1 MMKAQKQLPKLL
13 KEAPEGALEQLDD
26 QELKLLYQ
34 GAPMELLLKPMKS
47 NSRPYR
53 KYIAQLGKLDRRS
66 PNVKKKM
73 IPFAVEL
80 YRNGNKSYQSLA
92 KASLGSLL
100 FAVEKGLAHNL
111 SPDPADWKKLQGYNA
126 STMADFLEKVFA
138 FYRKDHYKIT
148 LEGFWLGLKILEIP
162 YPVGPQKKVVL
173 LLDKKEKE
181 AAAAKAEPAKKEPGK
196 EPAREPAKP
205 EPAEPEAQKDDKG
218 RDARN
223 KNNKKENKK
232 DRNRRREAQNHKKDE
247 APQEP
252 VTEKE
257 PEAKPEPKPDL
268 GPEPIKTKKA
278 PAKARTEL
286 SKEKA
291 ESGRNHPA
299 PGKTQPAPEPAPVE
313 PEPAAPAPAVQN
325 PAPAAE
331 APEPAEPAAPA
342 SQTIVG
348 RINIVDSFY
357 NFTPM
362 GVWNEGQYRALSPEE
377 IDALIPRAEQ
387 YKNINLWYSLH
398 SDQKFME
405 EHFHENDIVF
415 LDLSSDDLVENK
427 DSQGNLRSTAYR
439 VFCIDALKAGKL
451 RFPYEEGLYALV
463 EEKQLLDPLATDTVL
478 RLQEP
483 NLFVGQ
489 QLLLHLENG
498 WIAGPYEV
506 QRNVRFGFYLE
517 SDVPENQ
524 YLLTACPPEAWQAE
538 TFYPAEGTWASRQEK
553 TEWVFYHRLAGTQ
566 SQLVDLATDE
576 VLVRSL
582 VNCCRVEDGDLVKP
596 ADLKA
601 FLQREEDRLFTGL
614 PTAIRKQRLD
624 RLEAILEGDD
634 TARDSYKAV
643 GDFLYQHLLENLNK
657 RWSQDFI
664 TALVER
670 VPDLWQQL
678 GSAKNLSSRNRRA
691 IAQVQERQAR
701 LAQPQSEEELAQRIN
716 ALPAAGS
723 NNRKCLDYLVEAI
736 QKERPQY
743 SRNLIMNLLLC
754 TTQGFLTVFS
764 GAPGSGK
771 TSFCNLLG
779 KVLGLTQF
787 DRKIGDQD
795 FMSTTNRYIP
805 VSVER
810 GWTSKR
816 DLIGYYNPL
825 NKTFEESNRD
835 VYDGLRLLD
844 WEKRHGVRQYPYY
857 ILLDEANL
865 SPMEYYW
872 ADFMNVCDDWN
883 EEHTINLGHN
893 HRFQLPET
901 LHFLATINN
910 DHTTETL
917 SPRLIDRAWIITL
930 PHTDFVPEVGRGLG
944 TGEIQQISWPQLKS
958 LFDVAPRESCA
969 LTSVEQNV
977 YDRVK
982 ARLAEQNIYLS
993 MRIELAIHRYWRAA
1007 SRLMEPDDHI
1017 RPGIIALD
1025 FAVAQKILPKLS
1037 GNGADYEKWLV
1048 QFRDDCAS
1056 NKLVQSAALLDQIL
1070 EWGNRRM
1077 KFFQFFH

>member
-1 MMKAQKQLPKLL
+1 MMKTTKQTIPPLL
-13 KEAPEGALEQLDD
+13 KETTKENLEQIDD
-26 QELKLLYQ
+26 QDLKLLFQ
-34 GAPMELLLKPMKS
+34 KAPMEVLLKPMKS

-53 KYIAQLGKLDRRS
+53 KYIAQLGRLDRHS
-66 PNVKKKM
+66 PNVKRKM
-73 IPFAVEL
+73 LPFAAEL
-80 YRNGNKSYQSLA
+80 YRKGDKQYRLILVAALHELLYQ
-92 KASLGSLL
+92 
-100 FAVEKGLAHNL
+100 VEKGLEQLL
-111 SPDPADWKKLQGYNA
+111 SDKPADWKKLQGYNPA
-126 STMADFLEKVFA
+126 TMADFLLRFRQFCQEHHAAV
-138 FYRKDHYKIT
+138 T
-148 LEGFWLGLKILEIP
+148 LDQFWAALRLLEIP
-162 YPVGPQKKVVL
+162 YPVGPQKKVAL
-173 LLDKKEKE
+173 LLEKKEKE
-181 AAAAKAEPAKKEPGK
+181 AAASRESSREEIVKEAAKPEGK
-196 EPAREPAKP
+196 EPEAR
-205 EPAEPEAQKDDKG
+205 QKE
-218 RDARN
+218 
-223 KNNKKENKK
+223 KNRGTRKKENRKDNKK
-232 DRNRRREAQNHKKDE
+232 DRNRKREVQTGKKSGE
-247 APQEP
+247 ESIPAAVTETETKPELAPEP
-252 VTEKE
+252 VRTKKE
-257 PEAKPEPKPDL
+257 HFYVRSEDSQAKPEMADSQ
-268 GPEPIKTKKA
+268 PETK
-278 PAKARTEL
+278 
-286 SKEKA
+286 
-291 ESGRNHPA
+291 
-299 PGKTQPAPEPAPVE
+299 
-313 PEPAAPAPAVQN
+313 PAAAVPAAVQEKDS
-325 PAPAAE
+325 AAE
-331 APEPAEPAAPA
+331 NPESAALTP
-342 SQTIVG
+342 SVSRTIVG

-362 GVWNEGQYRALSPEE
+362 GVWNAGQYRALTQEE

-415 LDLSSDDLVENK
+415 LDLSPDDLVENK

-524 YLLTACPPEAWQAE
+524 YLLTACPQDAWKTE

-582 VNCCRVEDGDLVKP
+582 VNCCRAEQGDLVKP

-601 FLQREEDRLFTGL
+601 FLQREEERLFTDL
-614 PTAIRKQRLD
+614 PTAIRQQRLD

-634 TARDSYKAV
+634 IARDSYKAV
-643 GDFLYQHLLENLNK
+643 GDFLYQHLLENLDK

-664 TALVER
+664 TAMVER
-670 VPDLWQQL
+670 VPDLWRQL
-678 GSAKNLSSRNRRA
+678 GSAKNLSSRNRRT

-701 LAQPQSEEELAQRIN
+701 LAQPQSEEELARRIN
-716 ALPAAGS
+716 ALPASGS
-723 NNRKCLDYLVEAI
+723 SNRKCLDYLVEAI

-779 KVLGLTQF
+779 RVLGLTQF
-787 DRKIGDQD
+787 DRKIGGQD
-795 FMSTTNRYIP
+795 FMSTANRYIP

-883 EEHTINLGHN
+883 GEHTINLGHS

-930 PHTDFVPEVGRGLG
+930 PHTEFVPEVGRGMG
-944 TGEIQQISWPQLKS
+944 NGEIQRISWLQLKN
-958 LFDVAPRESCA
+958 LFDVAPRENCA

-1007 SRLMEPDDHI
+1007 SRLMEPEEHI

-1037 GNGADYEKWLV
+1037 GNGAEYEKWLI

-1056 NKLVQSAALLDQIL
+1056 NKLRQSTALLDQIL

>member
-1 MMKAQKQLPKLL
+1 MEVTMKAQKQRPVLL

-34 GAPMELLLKPMKS
+34 SAPMELLLKPMKS

-80 YRNGNKSYQSLA
+80 YRSGNKSYQALA
-92 KASLGSLL
+92 RASLGSLL

-111 SPDPADWKKLQGYNA
+111 SQDPEDWKKIQGYNA
-126 STMADFLEKVFA
+126 STMADLLDKVYGY
-138 FYRKDHYKIT
+138 YRKEHCKVT
-148 LEGFWLGLKILEIP
+148 LEEFWLGLKLLEIP
-162 YPVGPQKKVVL
+162 YPVGPQKKVAL
-173 LLDKKEKE
+173 LLEKKEQEATASKE
-181 AAAAKAEPAKKEPGK
+181 EPSKPETVEAKAGKKEP
-196 EPAREPAKP
+196 ET
-205 EPAEPEAQKDDKG
+205 QKDERVKDS
-218 RDARN
+218 RTPNTR
-223 KNNKKENKK
+223 KENKK
-232 DRNRRREAQNHKKDE
+232 ERNRNREVQNCKKKDE
-247 APQEP
+247 PQ
-252 VTEKE
+252 VAAAEKE
-257 PEAKPEPKPDL
+257 PETKTETRPKLIAEPV
-268 GPEPIKTKKA
+268 KTRKN
-278 PAKARTEL
+278 PAKAQTETA
-286 SKEKA
+286 K
-291 ESGRNHPA
+291 P
-299 PGKTQPAPEPAPVE
+299 QPAGESA
-313 PEPAAPAPAVQN
+313 PAAPAPV
-325 PAPAAE
+325 PE
-331 APEPAEPAAPA
+331 IPEPARQDIPE
-342 SQTIVG
+342 SRTLVG

-415 LDLSSDDLVENK
+415 LDLASDDLVENK
-427 DSQGNLRSTAYR
+427 DGQGNLRSTAYR

-451 RFPYEEGLYALV
+451 RFPYEEGLYTLV

-483 NLFVGQ
+483 GLFVGQ

-524 YLLTACPPEAWQAE
+524 YLLTACPPEAWQAT

-553 TEWVFYHRLAGTQ
+553 TQWVFYHRLSGTQ

-582 VNCCRVEDGDLVKP
+582 VNCCRAEQGDLVKA

-601 FLQREEDRLFTGL
+601 FLQREEERLFTGL
-614 PTAIRKQRLD
+614 PTTIRQQRLD

-664 TALVER
+664 TALMER

-678 GSAKNLSSRNRRA
+678 GNAKNLSSRNRRV

-701 LAQPQSEEELAQRIN
+701 LAQPQSEEDLAQRIN

-723 NNRKCLDYLVEAI
+723 NNRKCLDYLVETI

-787 DRKIGDQD
+787 DRKIGSQD

-844 WEKRHGVRQYPYY
+844 WEKRHGVHQYPYY

-883 EEHTINLGHN
+883 GEHTINLGHN

-917 SPRLIDRAWIITL
+917 SPRLIDRAWIVTL
-930 PHTDFVPEVGRGLG
+930 PHTEFVPEVGRGLG
-944 TGEIQQISWPQLKS
+944 NGEIQQISWPQLKS

-1007 SRLMEPDDHI
+1007 SRLMEPEDHI

-1037 GNGADYEKWLV
+1037 GNGVDYEKWLI

-1056 NKLVQSAALLDQIL
+1056 NKLLQSAGLLDQIL